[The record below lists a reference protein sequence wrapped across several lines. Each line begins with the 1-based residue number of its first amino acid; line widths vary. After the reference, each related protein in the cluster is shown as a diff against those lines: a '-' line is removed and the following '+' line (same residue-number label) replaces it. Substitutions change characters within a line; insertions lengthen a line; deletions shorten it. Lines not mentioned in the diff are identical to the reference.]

1 MQWWN
6 NRQGRSEDSPMA
18 TGVSSREERL
28 STYLDDELSAEE
40 LTDMEAELERDSD
53 LRSSLEGMAFVR
65 NALRELGTERAPR
78 SFTLVAAQAPRSMR
92 RGYRGG
98 VPRFEIMTRLA
109 TAVAAFALTLAV
121 GAPMLTTMVTGDGED
136 EAASSGAAS
145 DVALSGETAETPGAE
160 LMQSMAAPEESPAPD
175 GQPPAADAPTAN
187 DAQGGGGGD
196 ASDGPQAGGAES
208 GATEERVSD
217 PNGTPAETSLQA
229 ADADDGDAT
238 DGSDDGLGVLQVTQ
252 YGLAALT
259 AALLLAT
266 GVIYFMRKRGMGFFR

>member
-6 NRQGRSEDSPMA
+6 NRRGRSEDTPMA

-28 STYLDDELSAEE
+28 SMYLDDNLSAEE
-40 LTDMEAELERDSD
+40 LADIEAELERDSD

-65 NALRELGTERAPR
+65 DALRELGTERAPR

-98 VPRFEIMTRLA
+98 VPRFEVMTRLA
-109 TAVAAFALTLAV
+109 TAVAAFALMLAV

-136 EAASSGAAS
+136 ESAAGGVSDTAMSAA
-145 DVALSGETAETPGAE
+145 TAETPGAE
-160 LMQSMAAPEESPAPD
+160 LMQSMAAPEESPVPD
-175 GQPPAADAPTAN
+175 SQPPAPDAPTAN
-187 DAQGGGGGD
+187 DAEGGSGDASGGPQGGGT
-196 ASDGPQAGGAES
+196 ES
-208 GATEERVSD
+208 GATEERFSD
-217 PNGTPAETSLQA
+217 PNGSPAETSLQA
-229 ADADDGDAT
+229 ADAADGDAA
-238 DGSDDGLGVLQVTQ
+238 DASDDGLDVLQVTQ

-266 GVIYFMRKRGMGFFR
+266 GGIYFMRKRGMGFFR